1 MKKGFSILLA
11 LVMVLSVFAVIP
23 FSVSAEESNISEVSA
38 NIDIVAT
45 GKPTILWPCDSCRT
59 WTTYNGHRAID
70 IPATAGSSIRA
81 AYSGTVSNK
90 YTCSHNTYYWD
101 DQFPSCCHGHGT
113 GLVILG
119 DDGRYYDYA
128 HMIYGSIPSNINV
141 GTRVTIGQEIGKVGD
156 TGCAKGAH
164 LHFSIYADIKFNNYL
179 GAEPENQPYIYNL
192 TPTNPEF
199 TINEVS
205 NITETNAYISCSNIT
220 NPNNGVMTRVG
231 FQMGTSSKSYNINK
245 YDDLNNWTYS
255 RIDCNYRMSDVGV
268 TLTPG
273 TKYYYRFYIII
284 GGSTYNS
291 EEKSFTTAGKVFEPI
306 ILGND
311 FVATITNS
319 KAGMNIGANSE
330 GNVELQTKSDSDNQK
345 WHFVRQADNTYRITN
360 VGYNKC
366 MDVSGANTASGT
378 NIQLW
383 SENTSDAQ
391 RFYIRDA
398 GYGYALVPLVNTS
411 LAIDIYNGSLTNG
424 TNIQDYTWNGT
435 VAQIFSIDYVELKP
449 PIYRDYNGHTYE
461 FYNIQVPWNQAYR
474 FCENKG
480 GHLVTISDDAE
491 NFAVYEL
498 CGGSIGAIWIGATDF
513 NREGNWYWVTGEPL
527 SYNAWYPGEP
537 NNTGSAENYGMMYID
552 AGTLGDSS
560 TVGTIRKWNDT
571 KLSFVPNVSYT
582 VGFVCE
588 YDNGDVNADSYTPVA
603 TETIDGITYSI
614 FDYCVDWQTA
624 EEICEAKGG
633 QLVKIDSAEEN
644 NTVVQLME
652 KGSKSEYWINA
663 TDRFGEGTWTDSE
676 GNALSYFNWVD
687 GNPDNDF
694 NAEQFVMI
702 SKGTGKWGDLKG
714 FSPYYRGT
722 GFICESRVPT
732 GITLNKEEL
741 SLMIGD
747 TSTLK
752 ATVTPTGVDDTVTW
766 KSSNTKV
773 ATVTKSGKITGKSEG
788 YSFVTATTVN
798 GLEATCIV
806 LVGGSR
812 NYILGDTDE
821 DGEVTII
828 DATCI
833 QRHLASIPTAIYN
846 EKASDAD
853 EDGEVTII
861 DATSIQRM
869 LAELPHNNNIGK
881 TFSGGSLPRLSDWT
895 DWSTTIP
902 TGNTIVESESRTE
915 YRYKDKKEYREATQP
930 ATPEGYKLV
939 FSDYCGLYSDWS
951 AWSGWSTSRLNAD
964 GTLKQEGTTTGYRY
978 YAFVCPNCGNRDPYN
993 IPGNNNCSKCG
1004 YGGALNWNELY
1015 YETIGA
1021 NAPSSTSYDSN
1032 KGYVTIDGQRWYF
1045 EKPGKDNGAGG
1056 TGQPTTTMYRYRT
1069 RSELIYYL
1077 FEQIDFCNWQTDAV
1091 TASDTRTVETRTVY
1105 RYRYIIM

>member
-11 LVMVLSVFAVIP
+11 LVMVLSIFTVIP
-23 FSVSAEESNISEVSA
+23 VSVSAEEADITEVGAQEKAMFILKNLNISQGVNGQYSHEGTKAIDCAEAKGVSA
-38 NIDIVAT
+38 YAPFTGTIKKIYSADANVVWLESNSQVLFADGTVDYMTIMVEHDNDVSDLYVGKVIKQGERFYEAGDNGWVTGPHIHLECGKGRFVSGGWYKNSYGRWMIYNAVNPYDALYLSESTNVINGYGYNWRRTDVTPKPSNPWIKASKTSIPTGGSITFTFGADKAT
-45 GKPTILWPCDSCRT
+45 GYTIGIDKNGSRMITEGVSSGKSYTFNDEGNYSAYVTC
-59 WTTYNGHRAID
+59 YNS
-70 IPATAGSSIRA
+70 AGSVDSSR
-81 AYSGTVSNK
+81 VS
-90 YTCSHNTYYWD
+90 
-101 DQFPSCCHGHGT
+101 
-113 GLVILG
+113 
-119 DDGRYYDYA
+119 
-128 HMIYGSIPSNINV
+128 
-141 GTRVTIGQEIGKVGD
+141 
-156 TGCAKGAH
+156 
-164 LHFSIYADIKFNNYL
+164 FS
-179 GAEPENQPYIYNL
+179 
-192 TPTNPEF
+192 
-199 TINEVS
+199 
-205 NITETNAYISCSNIT
+205 
-220 NPNNGVMTRVG
+220 
-231 FQMGTSSKSYNINK
+231 
-245 YDDLNNWTYS
+245 
-255 RIDCNYRMSDVGV
+255 
-268 TLTPG
+268 
-273 TKYYYRFYIII
+273 
-284 GGSTYNS
+284 
-291 EEKSFTTAGKVFEPI
+291 VFAPV

-311 FVATITNS
+311 FTATITNS
-319 KAGMNIGANSE
+319 KGGMNIGANSE
-330 GNVELQTKSDSDNQK
+330 GNVVLQTKSDSDNQK

-360 VGYNKC
+360 VGYHKC
-366 MDVSGANTASGT
+366 LDVSGANTASGT

-435 VAQIFSIDYVELKP
+435 VAQIFSIDYVGLKP

-513 NREGNWYWVTGEPL
+513 SREGNWYWVTGEPL
-527 SYNAWYPGEP
+527 SYDAWYPGEP
-537 NNTGSAENYGMMYID
+537 NNTGGAENYGMMYID
-552 AGTLGDSS
+552 AGTLGDSG
-560 TVGTIRKWNDT
+560 TVGTIRKWNDMR
-571 KLSFVPNVSYT
+571 LAFAPNVSYT

-588 YDNGDVNADSYTPVA
+588 YDNGDVNADSYTPLA

-624 EEICEAKGG
+624 EAICESKGG
-633 QLVKIDSAEEN
+633 QLVKIDSAEKN

-652 KGSKSEYWINA
+652 KGRKSEYWINA
-663 TDRFGEGTWTDSE
+663 TDRFSEGTWTDSE
-676 GNALSYFNWVD
+676 GNALSYSNWVD
-687 GNPDNDF
+687 GNPDNAF

-812 NYILGDTDE
+812 YYILGDTDE

-869 LAELPHNNNIGK
+869 LAELPHNNNIGI

-895 DWSTTIP
+895 DWSTTVP

-951 AWSGWSTSRLNAD
+951 AWSGWSTSRQNAD

-993 IPGNNNCSKCG
+993 IPGNNNCSNCG
-1004 YGGALNWNELY
+1004 YGGALNWNEMY
-1015 YETIGA
+1015 YESIGSS
-1021 NAPSSTSYDSN
+1021 APGNTYYDNSRN
-1032 KGYVTIDGQRWYF
+1032 YVTLNGQRWYY
-1045 EKPGKDNGAGG
+1045 EKPDTNNGAGG

-1069 RSELIYYL
+1069 RSELIYYR
-1077 FEQIDFCNWQTDAV
+1077 FEQIDFSSWQTDPVA
-1091 TASDTRTVETRTVY
+1091 ASDTRTVETRTVY
-1105 RYRYIIM
+1105 RYRYLIK